1 VVVVECPESSGALH
15 SARLAWDQGLP
26 IWVVPADAGKRSAMG
41 SNRLLTGMASALID
55 PRDLIRQLGP
65 GPLASAVPPAK
76 AMAAQPPTAAAE
88 AGFGNAAGDL
98 ELLAA
103 VGSGA
108 TMEQLSLALDQ
119 SAPALASRLL
129 ALELSGALRAM
140 PGLRWQPT

>member
-1 VVVVECPESSGALH
+1 
-15 SARLAWDQGLP
+15 
-26 IWVVPADAGKRSAMG
+26 
-41 SNRLLTGMASALID
+41 
-55 PRDLIRQLGP
+55 
-65 GPLASAVPPAK
+65 
-76 AMAAQPPTAAAE
+76 
-88 AGFGNAAGDL
+88 
-98 ELLAA
+98 LLAA